1 VYHVSLRAGVI
12 DSFDAES
19 LRAGS
24 DAAPTH
30 SHFRNALSGIRTR
43 SVLLWNA
50 FALCGKLTL
59 ALSFV
64 LTPRPPEDSLL
75 PFFGLGGPR
84 PEVFPIIIP
93 QSAKDWN
100 AEFSLRSRGVRNNVR
115 KAVTPAH
122 KSARNSTSR
131 RAAFYALIVLA
142 LAVVT
147 FVCAPATRATDNA
160 RAATTTNPP
169 AAPKK
174 VIIDTDP
181 GTDDALAILLALNSP
196 ELDVRAL
203 TVVPGNV
210 TAQQGLENA
219 LKLASLTNRCDIPVA
234 GGAQHPLFQK
244 LITAELW
251 HGANGLANVELPA
264 SKCKADPR
272 FGPDLIIQM
281 IHESPHEIT
290 LVPVGPLTNIAL
302 ALLKDPSIVPLVK
315 EVVIMGGSISG
326 GNVNAAAEANIYNDP
341 EAAQIVFHAGWR
353 LTMVGLDVGDKTL
366 YDQAHLDQLSKTHGP
381 ENDFAVKVLTFL
393 LVQEAKYGAGGGSPM
408 YDPLAVGTAVDPSIV
423 STQAMH
429 VDVESR
435 GEFTRG
441 ETVANRR
448 NAVERNVL
456 HGDRYIIEGIDH
468 VEPNVQVCTGV
479 NADKF
484 LQLLNSRLAGK

>member
-1 VYHVSLRAGVI
+1 VI
-12 DSFDAES
+12 
-19 LRAGS
+19 
-24 DAAPTH
+24 
-30 SHFRNALSGIRTR
+30 
-43 SVLLWNA
+43 
-50 FALCGKLTL
+50 
-59 ALSFV
+59 
-64 LTPRPPEDSLL
+64 
-75 PFFGLGGPR
+75 
-84 PEVFPIIIP
+84 PIIIP
-93 QSAKDWN
+93 QSAKDWS
-100 AEFSLRSRGVRNNVR
+100 AEFSPRVRGASRNSRT
-115 KAVTPAH
+115 AITPPNI
-122 KSARNSTSR
+122 SARTAKFLS
-131 RAAFYALIVLA
+131 AAFAASVTLVLA
-142 LAVVT
+142 FVTLAT
-147 FVCAPATRATDNA
+147 APATRADGNVRSAINA
-160 RAATTTNPP
+160 TPP
-169 AAPKK
+169 AGPKK

-181 GTDDALAILLALNSP
+181 GTDDAIAILLALNSP

-219 LKLASLTNRCDIPVA
+219 LKLVSLANRCDIPVA

-251 HGANGLANVELPA
+251 HGANGLANVELPP

-290 LVPVGPLTNIAL
+290 LVPIGPLTNIAL

-326 GNVNAAAEANIYNDP
+326 GNVNASAEANIYNDP
-341 EAAQIVFHAGWR
+341 EAAQIVFQAGWR

-381 ENDFAVKVLTFL
+381 ETDFAVKVLTFL
-393 LVQEAKYGAGGGSPM
+393 IGQEAKYGAGGGSPM
-408 YDPLAVGTAVDPSIV
+408 YDPLAVGTAIDPSIT

-441 ETVANRR
+441 ETVANRHDT
-448 NAVERNVL
+448 VERNVL
-456 HGDRYIIEGIDH
+456 HGDRYIIEGVDH
-468 VEPNVQVCTGV
+468 VNPNVQVAIGV
-479 NADKF
+479 NAEQF